1 MDEAS
6 VIDAAP
12 RLDKAALPG
21 DRGKLRRWR
30 PPRSLRR
37 ISGPLLIVIIWQLLS
52 TVGLL
57 NPHTL
62 APPVQVVQTGWDL
75 IKSGTLP
82 VNAWASLERVLVG
95 AAFGISS
102 GLVLAV
108 LGGLFRFGED
118 LVDSTM
124 NMLRTIPVLALEP
137 LLILWFGLGQP
148 PKIVLIAIATAF
160 PIYLNTFSGIRGVD
174 NGLVEAAR
182 TLGLNRGGLIRHVIL
197 PAALPGFLVG
207 LRYSLG
213 NAWLVLVL
221 AEQLNAYQGLG
232 YMLAQAQE
240 YFQTNVIVV
249 LLVIYGLLGLL
260 CDAVVR
266 LLERRLLVWRRGFS
280 GT

>member
-6 VIDAAP
+6 VIDATPPVEKAP
-12 RLDKAALPG
+12 SQ
-21 DRGKLRRWR
+21 DRGKLGRWR
-30 PPRSLRR
+30 LPRSLRR
-37 ISGPLLIVIIWQLLS
+37 FSGPLLVIIIWQLLS

-62 APPVQVVQTGWDL
+62 APPIQVVRTGWDL
-75 IKSGTLP
+75 IQSGTLG
-82 VNAWASLERVLVG
+82 VNAWASLKRVLVG

-108 LGGLFRFGED
+108 LGGLFRIGED

-137 LLILWFGLGQP
+137 LLILWFGLGEP
-148 PKIVLIAIATAF
+148 PKIVLIAIATSF
-160 PIYLNTFSGIRGVD
+160 PVYLNTFSSIRGVD
-174 NGLVEAAR
+174 NGLVEAAQ
-182 TLGLNRGGLIRHVIL
+182 TLGLGRGGLIRHVIL

-249 LLVIYGLLGLL
+249 LLAVYGLLGLL